1 MNPKITWTEAQPD
14 SISLDQVLYQLRRMD
29 GADGLL
35 LDSVTMAE
43 IMEDTD
49 GVIALDALVVE
60 NAQLTR
66 MAERLRAIMDRSGGA
81 VKAPAVQVS
90 EPFRAR
96 GVTNIAA
103 VFELSD
109 GQTVSVFFHN
119 PDTAPNKLAPGD
131 EMISWKWLLNK
142 KDITIVVAPEK
153 GQDLNPRLVASRI
166 MKLAEKNSPAFQK
179 ANAKRSERMG
189 NIEAIRGRIVEKE
202 ATLNELVAQVEAA
215 RLEKS
220 QKTMQQEDANAAT
233 REEVKKWLEGS
244 GYAVK
249 DAAMSQ
255 YTKTIGDRIMLVSA
269 ARLQLVAAVLDSTK
283 LLNGQLRF
291 NTLTKEFQDALV
303 PSAEGDAQPAMDY
316 AAGFEAIK
324 GFVEGR
330 EREGVTV
337 LPEGEGEA
345 AAEVGPFG
353 RIFAGFTNNPE
364 GAIEVLMAEKEGE
377 VADAFIHHELGP
389 IAFIYGDE
397 SMGLRHIESKRG
409 IQWVR
414 RIPEILRAGRVER
427 DPKLPRAYIVDDANP
442 ASVTVIRLDWDGQQ
456 KAWLVTA
463 HPDDIG
469 KWSGSGKTSG
479 TTGEESGQVQ
489 GNPSLPNP
497 LNDSNAKVD
506 AAYQFANATAAFK
519 ERVAGSIDKT
529 DYSEFATVK
538 AMDMKAKELGAEI
551 HWGMGAALDSVQ
563 AEEGEEDDFDPES
576 EFDACPVWQEEDEE
590 VAA

>member
-189 NIEAIRGRIVEKE
+189 NIEAIRGRIAEKE
-202 ATLNELVAQVEAA
+202 ATLTELVAQVEAA
-215 RLEKS
+215 RLEKDRRVIAAEDEARKLPDGWAYTAKGS
-220 QKTMQQEDANAAT
+220 NVIENRDPNKGGQIIVARNEEMASVWKVSYIASKAVGLATVSSLEKLEFGTPQEAIAAIATANAQA
-233 REEVKKWLEGS
+233 
-244 GYAVK
+244 
-249 DAAMSQ
+249 
-255 YTKTIGDRIMLVSA
+255 SA
-269 ARLQLVAAVLDSTK
+269 DP
-283 LLNGQLRF
+283 NPI
-291 NTLTKEFQDALV
+291 ALV
-303 PSAEGDAQPAMDY
+303 D
-316 AAGFEAIK
+316 
-324 GFVEGR
+324 
-330 EREGVTV
+330 T
-337 LPEGEGEA
+337 
-345 AAEVGPFG
+345 
-353 RIFAGFTNNPE
+353 
-364 GAIEVLMAEKEGE
+364 
-377 VADAFIHHELGP
+377 
-389 IAFIYGDE
+389 
-397 SMGLRHIESKRG
+397 
-409 IQWVR
+409 
-414 RIPEILRAGRVER
+414 
-427 DPKLPRAYIVDDANP
+427 
-442 ASVTVIRLDWDGQQ
+442 
-456 KAWLVTA
+456 
-463 HPDDIG
+463 
-469 KWSGSGKTSG
+469 
-479 TTGEESGQVQ
+479 
-489 GNPSLPNP
+489 
-497 LNDSNAKVD
+497 
-506 AAYQFANATAAFK
+506 AYQFANATDAFK
-519 ERVAGSIDKT
+519 ERVAGSIEET
-529 DYSEFATVK
+529 NYSEFASAK

-551 HWGMGAALDSVQ
+551 HWGMGAALDSVL
-563 AEEGEEDDFDPES
+563 AEEGEGGEEDDFDPEA
-576 EFDACPVWQEEDEE
+576 EFDACPVGELEP
-590 VAA
+590 AL